1 MERTALT
8 ARIFVAVMAGALVAL
23 VLGLVWYALSETVL
37 FAVHP
42 ALLALA
48 AVSLAVLAA
57 AVVTIIL
64 GGSIVEEGRRM
75 VALAQRGRSTTADA
89 DPGAAFERLALTLD
103 ERNRQV
109 SQLAARGLSAPVD
122 EDARLVASYVV
133 DTARTVS
140 GDSTWLLAVL
150 ISESSE
156 LLPVGLYDADTR
168 TEPAP
173 LTDLHRWASV
183 ASGTGIGSSAR
194 KIEGPWGAFVAVGID
209 VPSRMAAV
217 LYAPWEGRADPS
229 NADLDL
235 LALVGQHGATALDH
249 ALLYARVRAQASELD
264 RLARVQADFLRGVTH
279 DLQTP
284 LTSIRA
290 LASELNAGA
299 QDEDTRNDLDVIAL
313 QAERLRRMVSQ
324 LLIVSRLDA
333 GALQPRIEVVR
344 VRPLVERVWAALRPA
359 GHRLEL
365 SEHGPQSLAIAD
377 TDRVELVLWAQLD
390 NAVKYSPGG
399 SPVEVRIETRPA
411 EPAQIVIRVRDV
423 GIGMDEA
430 TRSRAFDQFYRSE
443 HARRLVPD
451 GSGVGLYA
459 VKGLV
464 EAMGGNVAATS
475 RLGEGAEIRLS
486 LPAELVDADGQDL
499 RTGVVRHLAS

>member
-1 MERTALT
+1 MERTSLT
-8 ARIFVAVMAGALVAL
+8 TRIFVAVMAGALVAL
-23 VLGLVWYALSETVL
+23 VLGLAWYSLSETVL
-37 FAVHP
+37 FTVHP

-57 AVVTIIL
+57 AVVTVVL

-75 VALAQRGRSTTADA
+75 VALAQRGRSTPEGDDA
-89 DPGAAFERLALTLD
+89 GAAYERLALTLD

-122 EDARLVASYVV
+122 EDARRVAAYIV

-140 GDSTWLLAVL
+140 GDSTWLMAVL
-150 ISESSE
+150 ISESAD

-183 ASGTGIGSSAR
+183 AAGTGQGSPAR
-194 KIEGPWGAFVAVGID
+194 KIEGPWGAFVAVPFD
-209 VPSRMAAV
+209 VRTRMSAV

-229 NADLDL
+229 HAELDL

-264 RLARVQADFLRGVTH
+264 RLAHVQSDFLRGVTH

-290 LASELNAGA
+290 MASELNAHA
-299 QDEDTRNDLDVIAL
+299 HDEETRNDLDVIAH
-313 QAERLRRMVSQ
+313 QADRLRRMVSQ
-324 LLIVSRLDA
+324 LLIVSRLEA
-333 GALQPRIEVVR
+333 GAVQPRAEVVR
-344 VRPLVERVWAALRPA
+344 IRPLVERVWAALRPT
-359 GHRLEL
+359 GHRLDL

-377 TDRVELVLWAQLD
+377 PDRTEQVLWALLD
-390 NAVKYSPGG
+390 NAVKYSPDE
-399 SPVEVRIETRPA
+399 SAVEVRIETSPA
-411 EPAQIVIRVRDV
+411 EPGGVVVRVRDV

-443 HARRLVPD
+443 QARRLVPD

-459 VKGLV
+459 VRGLV
-464 EAMGGNVAATS
+464 EAMGGDVSATS
-475 RLGEGAEIRLS
+475 RLGEGAEVCLN

-499 RTGVVRHLAS
+499 GTGVVRHLAS